1 MGLSDPPRKFRCS
14 RGHQWEESVG
24 SIMNPPRSISFFG
37 GPSLCIQC
45 FKEFWQDK
53 LGAVEEIKNIEKEG
67 EPA

>member
-1 MGLSDPPRKFRCS
+1 
-14 RGHQWEESVG
+14 
-24 SIMNPPRSISFFG
+24 MNPPRSISFFG